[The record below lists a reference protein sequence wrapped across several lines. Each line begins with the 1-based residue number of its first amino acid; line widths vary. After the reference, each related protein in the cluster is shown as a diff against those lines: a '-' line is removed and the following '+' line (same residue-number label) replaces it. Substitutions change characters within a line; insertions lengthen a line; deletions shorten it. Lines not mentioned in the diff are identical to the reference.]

1 MSRQR
6 KSPICSKYR
15 QERCIVLWLS
25 FVIDILSQNGLVVT
39 YLEGQTPLHK
49 SIRYLRREVL
59 WDNDVVLKV
68 VLGFIKGG
76 RGLLLLNKPFAVA
89 QGANKGLSVLYV

>member
-1 MSRQR
+1 MDV
-6 KSPICSKYR
+6 KTTHLNKGTKFCVKIT
-15 QERCIVLWLS
+15 VA
-25 FVIDILSQNGLVVT
+25 DLVVT
-39 YLEGQTPLHK
+39 NL
-49 SIRYLRREVL
+49 SIRYLRREIL

-76 RGLLLLNKPFAVA
+76 CGLLLLNKPFTVA